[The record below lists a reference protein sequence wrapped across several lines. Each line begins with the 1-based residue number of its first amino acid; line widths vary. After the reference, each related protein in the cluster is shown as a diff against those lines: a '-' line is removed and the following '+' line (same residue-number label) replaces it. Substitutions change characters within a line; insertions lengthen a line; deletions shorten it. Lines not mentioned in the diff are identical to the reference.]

1 MDSFFVIM
9 EVLYFVIIVVL
20 IAIGVIVGKKRAG
33 KSLYKPGTPVRMNTM
48 YPSNPPQPLSR
59 RGQSAMPDFL
69 PRYSAAEQPET
80 GYVILN
86 GIKRK
91 LRDCRNL

>member
-33 KSLYKPGTPVRMNTM
+33 KPLYKPGTPVRMNTM

-59 RGQSAMPDFL
+59 IDQSATPDFL
-69 PRYSAAEQPET
+69 PRYSVAEQPET

-86 GIKRK
+86 GVKRK

>member
-33 KSLYKPGTPVRMNTM
+33 KSLYKPETPARMNTM

-69 PRYSAAEQPET
+69 PRYSVAEQPET